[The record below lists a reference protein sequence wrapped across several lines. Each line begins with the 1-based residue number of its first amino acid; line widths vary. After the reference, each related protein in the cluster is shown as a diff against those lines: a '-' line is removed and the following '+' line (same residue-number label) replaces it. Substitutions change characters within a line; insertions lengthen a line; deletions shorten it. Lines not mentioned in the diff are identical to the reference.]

1 MKVTGPTGVGST
13 GNAGKARPVGGSGFN
28 IPSTGATT
36 GAAQTTPTGGVGG
49 VIGVDAL
56 LALQDV
62 GGPLERRRKAV
73 GRAGRILDVLDDL
86 RMALIGG
93 DLSPGEMDRLRR
105 AVRDQR
111 DATDDPNLE
120 SVLDEIETRAAVELA
135 KLECASKSP

>member
-1 MKVTGPTGVGST
+1 V
-13 GNAGKARPVGGSGFN
+13 
-28 IPSTGATT
+28 
-36 GAAQTTPTGGVGG
+36 
-49 VIGVDAL
+49 
-56 LALQDV
+56 
-62 GGPLERRRKAV
+62 
-73 GRAGRILDVLDDL
+73 
-86 RMALIGG
+86 ALIGG

>member
-13 GNAGKARPVGGSGFN
+13 GGAGKARPVAGAGFN
-28 IPSTGATT
+28 IPSA
-36 GAAQTTPTGGVGG
+36 GAASGPSQTTPTGGVGG
-49 VIGVDAL
+49 VFGVDAL

-73 GRAGRILDVLDDL
+73 GRAGRILDVLDDM
-86 RMALIGG
+86 RVALIGG
-93 DLSPGEMDRLRR
+93 DLSPKDMERLHR

-111 DATDDPNLE
+111 DSTDDPKLE